1 MNSAAPAVLALGE
14 TMGLLVPDGGTGIA
28 DAAHLRLDIAGAEA
42 NLASHLARSGVAAA
56 WGGAVGDDPL
66 GRRILSTLDERGVDT
81 RWVRVDPDA
90 PTGLF
95 LKDPSP
101 AGSRVYYYRRGS
113 AASRLDAGFAA
124 TLPLESVPW
133 VHLTGITP
141 ALSAGC
147 SELVDAILDRRAEA
161 RLPVSFDVN
170 HRSALWPNA
179 ATAAST
185 LLALARRVDL
195 VFVGRDEAES
205 LWGTRTPQEIAEL
218 IGTAGTVVVKDDAD
232 AAQAFTPSG
241 VVSVTP
247 EPVAVVEPVG
257 AGDAFAAGYL
267 ATIDGGGNARA
278 ALESAHRHAARALST
293 TGDY

>member
-1 MNSAAPAVLALGE
+1 MSSAAPAVLALGE
-14 TMGLLVPDGGTGIA
+14 TMGLLLPDGATGIA
-28 DAAHLRLDIAGAEA
+28 DAARLRLDIAGAEA

-66 GRRILSTLDERGVDT
+66 GRRILSTLEDRGVDT

-124 TLPLESVPW
+124 TLPVESVPW

-141 ALSAGC
+141 ALSTEC
-147 SELVDAILDRRAEA
+147 SQLVDAIFDRRDEA

-170 HRSALWPNA
+170 YRRALWPDA
-179 ATAAST
+179 ATAAT
-185 LLALARRVDL
+185 RLLALARRAAL

-205 LWGTRTPQEIAEL
+205 LWATRTPQEVAEL
-218 IGTAGTVVVKDDAD
+218 IGTGGTVVVKDDAE
-232 AAQAFTPSG
+232 AAHAFTPVG
-241 VVSVTP
+241 VFSVAP

-267 ATIDGGGNARA
+267 TMLLAGGGAEA
-278 ALESAHRHAARALST
+278 ALLSAHRHAARALST